1 MRANFIIAEVLNG
14 LRRNVTMTIAMI
26 VTTAITLGM
35 LGAGL
40 LVMQMANKSQD
51 IFFSRVEMKIFVNT
65 DVAKADPNCEKAP
78 CAQLRD
84 ELKKEPGVTNVTWMN
99 LDDAYK
105 DAKESFK
112 NSPEMADAVTPDTM
126 PASFRVKVND
136 PDMYGKVLDKYKSR
150 QDLGVDG
157 VQDQRQLVSRLF
169 SVLDGA
175 RNAAF
180 VLSLILGF
188 VAVLLIANT
197 VQMAA
202 YTRRTE
208 VSIMRLVGATRW
220 YTQLPFLIEAVV
232 AAVIGTL
239 LAVGGLLIGRK
250 FFFDQAL
257 NDLYKVNILARV
269 SVDDVLFV
277 SPWLLLTGIVLA
289 GVTAYVTLRWYVRE

>member
-1 MRANFIIAEVLNG
+1 MRANFIITEVLNG
-14 LRRNVTMTIAMI
+14 LRRNVTMTVAMI
-26 VTTAITLGM
+26 ITTAITLGM

-40 LVMQMANKSQD
+40 LVMQMANKSQE
-51 IFFSRVEMKIFVNT
+51 IFFNRVEMQIFVNHA
-65 DVAKADPNCEKAP
+65 VASADPNCERVP
-78 CAQLRD
+78 CTQLRD
-84 ELKKEPGVTNVTWMN
+84 DLKNEPGVTNVTWVN

-105 DAKESFK
+105 RAKEVFK
-112 NSPEMADAVTPDTM
+112 NTPEMAEAVNPDTM

-136 PDMYGKVLDKYKSR
+136 PEKYGTVIDKFKGR

-180 VLSLILGF
+180 VLSLILG
-188 VAVLLIANT
+188 VAAVLLIANT
-197 VQMAA
+197 VQVAA

-232 AAVIGTL
+232 AAVIGTV
-239 LAVGGLLIGRK
+239 LAVGGLMIGRK
-250 FFFDQAL
+250 YFFDEAL
-257 NDLYKVNILARV
+257 NDLYRVNILARV
-269 SVDDVLFV
+269 SSADVLFI

-289 GVTAYVTLRWYVRE
+289 GATAYVTLRWYVRE

>member
-1 MRANFIIAEVLNG
+1 MRANFIITEVLNG

-26 VTTAITLGM
+26 ITTAITLGM

-40 LVMQMANKSQD
+40 LVMQMANKSQE
-51 IFFSRVEMKIFVNT
+51 IFFNRVEMQIFVNT
-65 DVAKADPNCEKAP
+65 DVAKADPNCERVP
-78 CAQLRD
+78 CTQLRD
-84 ELKKEPGVTNVTWMN
+84 DLKKESGVTNVEWVN

-105 DAKESFK
+105 RAKEVFK
-112 NSPEMADAVTPDTM
+112 NTPEMAEAVNPDTM

-136 PDMYGKVLDKYKSR
+136 PAKYGEVIDKFKGR

-180 VLSLILGF
+180 VLSLILG
-188 VAVLLIANT
+188 VAAVLLIANT

-232 AAVIGTL
+232 AAVIGTV
-239 LAVGGLLIGRK
+239 LAVAGLMIGRK
-250 FFFDQAL
+250 YFFDEAL
-257 NDLYKVNILARV
+257 NDLYRVNILARV
-269 SVDDVLFV
+269 SSADVLFV
-277 SPWLLLTGIVLA
+277 TPWLLLTGIVLA
-289 GVTAYVTLRWYVRE
+289 GATSYVTLRWYVRE